1 MKNVKHMSKAN
12 EPPPY
17 FNNELL
23 WSEEWVPLAKVI
35 KHQPLQVRKKLTD
48 SKVKQYAE
56 MTRAGTTPPP
66 IMVGKVGALLYLL
79 DGWHR
84 MEAGALQT
92 TTTELDGET
101 MVCARVAVMT
111 GERMGWEA
119 AQANLSHGV
128 SYGRGEF
135 RGVFRAFIK
144 AKQHHRGYRQYMS
157 YREMA
162 SVLRLGASYG
172 TLRRWTEKDFPS
184 LFRALGANE
193 HGNALADVQTLM
205 VKSMEQQHS
214 EEAHKSLVALKQ
226 HAGALSDP
234 ENRWTVVQHLEATL
248 AMLKDAGIQEP
259 APADF

>member
-17 FNNELL
+17 SKNELL
-23 WSEEWVPLAKVI
+23 WSEERVPLAKVI

-56 MTRAGTTPPP
+56 MTNAGTTPPP
-66 IMVGKVGALLYLL
+66 ITVGKVDNRLYLL

-92 TTTELDGET
+92 ITELDGET
-101 MVCARVAVMT
+101 TVLARVAEMT
-111 GERMGWEA
+111 MKRMGWEA

-128 SYGRGEF
+128 SYVRGEF
-135 RGVFRAFIK
+135 RGVFRAFIT
-144 AKQHHRGYRQYMS
+144 AKQHHTGYRKYMS

-162 SVLRLGASYG
+162 SVLKLGVSHV
-172 TLRRWTEKDFPS
+172 TVRRWTEKYFPP

-193 HGNALADVQTLM
+193 HGNALADAPTLM

-214 EEAHKSLVALKQ
+214 EEAHKSLVALNQ

-234 ENRWTVVQHLEATL
+234 ENLWVVVQHLEATL